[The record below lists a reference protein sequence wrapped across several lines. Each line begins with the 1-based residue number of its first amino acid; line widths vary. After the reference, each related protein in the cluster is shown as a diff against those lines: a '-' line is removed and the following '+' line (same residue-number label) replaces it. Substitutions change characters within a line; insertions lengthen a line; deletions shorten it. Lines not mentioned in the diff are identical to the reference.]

1 MNRKIGYQEKE
12 SFAIEVEKDVIDGVL
27 EGCITHIG
35 LDLSEKNQSKILEN
49 IQGHLILV
57 TDETPVR
64 FHGCYWYNDGA
75 FPYAIKENLKYLV
88 LNNGDE
94 NCVVQ
99 IISINKEAGTRFRFQ
114 GPGMPSVPDPNGDSC
129 IWELQFE
136 VVPAL
141 SKPKTYLMRWNPSIS
156 SFTEDDYKE
165 CVATMRDGNFRIN
178 WSIFEWEE
186 ARRGDEFYMLR
197 VGDEKAGIVFRGLF
211 ISEPYVMDDWAGTSK
226 RRLYMDMA
234 CMNPVANDAIPP
246 LSLSK
251 LQESIPDFDWT
262 KGHSGFLLS
271 DDVAARLHEMWEEV
285 QEE

>member
-1 MNRKIGYQEKE
+1 MNKKTDYQEKE
-12 SFAIEVEKDVIDGVL
+12 SFAVEVEKDVIDGVR
-27 EGCITHIG
+27 EGRITHIG
-35 LDLSEKNQSKILEN
+35 LDLSEKTQSKILEN

-57 TDETPVR
+57 TDEMPVR

-88 LNNGDE
+88 LNNGSE
-94 NCVVQ
+94 NSVVH

-114 GPGMPSVPDPNGDSC
+114 GPGLPSVPDPNGDSC

-136 VVPAL
+136 VVPVL
-141 SKPKTYLMRWNPSIS
+141 SRPKTYLMRWNPSIS

-186 ARRGDEFYMLR
+186 VRRGDEFYMLR

-234 CMNPVANDAIPP
+234 CMKPVAHDAIPP

-271 DDVAARLHEMWEEV
+271 DDVDARLHEMWEEV

>member
-12 SFAIEVEKDVIDGVL
+12 SFAVEVEKDVIDGVR
-27 EGCITHIG
+27 EGRITHIG

-57 TDETPVR
+57 TDEMPVR

-75 FPYAIKENLKYLV
+75 CPYAIKENLKYLV

-136 VVPAL
+136 VVPVL

-234 CMNPVANDAIPP
+234 CVNPVANDAIPP

-262 KGHSGFLLS
+262 KGHSGVLLP

>member
-1 MNRKIGYQEKE
+1 MNKKTDYQEKE
-12 SFAIEVEKDVIDGVL
+12 SFAVEVEKDLIDGVR
-27 EGCITHIG
+27 EGRITHIG
-35 LDLSEKNQSKILEN
+35 LDLNERNQNKILEN

-57 TDETPVR
+57 TDEMPVR

-75 FPYAIKENLKYLV
+75 FPYVIKENLKYLV
-88 LNNGDE
+88 LNNGSE
-94 NCVVQ
+94 NCVVH

-156 SFTEDDYKE
+156 SFTEEDYKE

-226 RRLYMDMA
+226 RRLYMDMV
-234 CMNPVANDAIPP
+234 CMKPMANDAIPP

-262 KGHSGFLLS
+262 KGHSGVLLS

>member
-1 MNRKIGYQEKE
+1 MNKKTDYQERE
-12 SFAIEVEKDVIDGVL
+12 SFAIEVEKDVIDGVR
-27 EGCITHIG
+27 EGRITHIG

-57 TDETPVR
+57 TDEAPVR

-75 FPYAIKENLKYLV
+75 FPYVIKENLKYLV
-88 LNNGDE
+88 LNNGSE
-94 NCVVQ
+94 NCVVH

-136 VVPAL
+136 VVPVL

-262 KGHSGFLLS
+262 KGHSGVLLP
-271 DDVAARLHEMWEEV
+271 DDVDARLHEMWEEV